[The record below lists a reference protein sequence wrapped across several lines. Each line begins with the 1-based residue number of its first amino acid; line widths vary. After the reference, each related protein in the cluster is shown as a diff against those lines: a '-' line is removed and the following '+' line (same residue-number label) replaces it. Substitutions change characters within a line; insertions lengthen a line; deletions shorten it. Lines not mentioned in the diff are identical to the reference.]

1 MTRNRRIH
9 LALACVA
16 AAAFASAPAASAYAP
31 PASPGKVAKPTG
43 KKKTLTVSKSCAS
56 SALNKT
62 CFATIQAAVNATKQT
77 THKYE
82 YTVSIGAGKYSEFVY
97 AEGHAFDGLTIQ
109 GATTDRT
116 KVVIDLAGLSTS
128 ALTTGQFAG
137 ITPKDNAIT
146 INGVSGVSIKNLT
159 VQHYDANGVWIV
171 NAGVPADYVN
181 LLDGAP
187 ITQPSAQLTKN
198 ELFGGKT
205 YTIDNVTARY
215 GGVYGI
221 FARTS
226 VGGTINNTESYYNND
241 SGYYIGETPP
251 QQKPVRTTISKA
263 VSWGNELGFSG
274 THARYVTITKGR
286 WFNNGMGIVP
296 NITMGEHWPPP
307 SFNIITD
314 NDIYGNNFDYYGSPQ
329 TCTSADVSTTAHS
342 CHHVGDLALASDGT
356 HLIFPGQAP
365 FHLNGGSLGGGA
377 DYPPGI
383 GILAFASQ
391 DSEISKNRIWG
402 NKLLGV
408 GFLNPTILINDTRNW
423 KAICGT
429 TASPISSADCT
440 ALKNSTI
447 IKRNKVIGNS
457 FGSVKNAS
465 GVKIGVNRNG
475 RDILYTNDGQG
486 NCFGGAGVL
495 ANTFEGGGTLW
506 GVPTDPTKSA
516 WQTCDK
522 GTYSV
527 TKSGPLQMAYYY
539 ALTFADATPASGTTG
554 LGAYDVV
561 AHDTVDNSHH
571 QGRWYVWPG
580 SSSTW
585 PTGFGTP
592 LEICTIAAGNEG
604 CSGQPGAKP

>member
-9 LALACVA
+9 MALACVA

-31 PASPGKVAKPTG
+31 PANPGKVAKPTG
-43 KKKTLTVSKSCAS
+43 KKKTLNVSKTCSS
-56 SALNKT
+56 SALAAKT
-62 CFATIQAAVNATKQT
+62 CFSTIQAAVTATKQT

-82 YTVSIGAGKYSEFVY
+82 YTVSIGPGTYNEFIY

-116 KVVIDLAGLSTS
+116 KVVIDVGSLSDAPITS
-128 ALTTGQFAG
+128 GTFAG
-137 ITPKDNAIT
+137 IVPRDNAIT
-146 INGVSGVSIKNLT
+146 INAVSGVSIKNLT

-171 NAGVPADYVN
+171 NAGVPASYVD

-226 VGGTINNTESYYNND
+226 VGGTINNTEAYYNND

-263 VSWGNELGFSG
+263 VAWGNELGFSG

-307 SFNIITD
+307 EFNIITD
-314 NDIYGNNFDYYGSPQ
+314 NDIYANNFNYF
-329 TCTSADVSTTAHS
+329 AA
-342 CHHVGDLALASDGT
+342 
-356 HLIFPGQAP
+356 AP
-365 FHLNGGSLGGGA
+365 FDVNSGSLGGGA
-377 DYPPGI
+377 SYPPGI
-383 GILAFASQ
+383 GILAFASK
-391 DSEISKNRIWG
+391 DTEISKNRIWG

-423 KAICGT
+423 KAICGSNSD
-429 TASPISSADCT
+429 APNLALPDCKT
-440 ALKNSTI
+440 LVESTK
-447 IKRNKVIGNS
+447 IKRNKVFGNS
-457 FGSVKNAS
+457 FGSVINAS
-465 GVKIGVNRNG
+465 GTKIGVNRNG
-475 RDILYTNDGQG
+475 RDIMYTNDGTG
-486 NCFGGAGVL
+486 NCFGGTGTN
-495 ANTFEGGGTLW
+495 ANTFEGGNGYLL
-506 GVPTDPTKSA
+506 GVPTDPTKSS
-516 WQTCDK
+516 WQSCDK
-522 GTYSV
+522 SSYSA
-527 TKSGPLQMAYYY
+527 TKTGPLQMAYYY
-539 ALTFADATPASGTTG
+539 ALTFADATATSGTVG
-554 LGAYDVV
+554 LGAADPTGVDVV
-561 AHDTVDNSHH
+561 DNRNH
-571 QGRWYVWPG
+571 QARWYVWPG

-592 LEICTIAAGNEG
+592 LESCVIASGNEG
-604 CSGQPGAKP
+604 CTGQPVPKP